1 MHRLPPWGQK
11 ASNRQINFEW
21 PSQDEF
27 DQMSKH
33 VRLTSLEFKY
43 NDAISSVRCVM
54 SDSSTS
60 PVFETQ
66 SNGGGSEHSHS
77 KRINFDAT

>member
-1 MHRLPPWGQK
+1 MRRLPLWGQK

-27 DQMSKH
+27 DQMSTH

-54 SDSSTS
+54 SDSNTS
-60 PVFETQ
+60 PVFESQ

-77 KRINFDAT
+77 KRINFNAT